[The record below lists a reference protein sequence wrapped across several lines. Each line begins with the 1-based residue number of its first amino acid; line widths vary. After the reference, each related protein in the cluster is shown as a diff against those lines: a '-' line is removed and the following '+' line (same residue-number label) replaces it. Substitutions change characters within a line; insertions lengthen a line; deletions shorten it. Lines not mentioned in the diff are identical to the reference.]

1 MSNAGGM
8 STVTRYTD
16 MLAGN
21 ATFVPWAPAGAYESI
36 ATVTVGSGG
45 TANIEFTSIPS
56 TYTHLQIRGIA
67 RNTTSGGNLD
77 YALRFNGDSSTSNY
91 AWHRLFGDGATT
103 YGQWNTNPV
112 GQAFIG
118 ITTQSTDTASTFASS
133 VTDILDYA
141 ATNKNKTV
149 RSLWGKDTNG
159 AGLVGLGSALWIN
172 SSTAINSILVLPQ
185 SGNFAQYSSFALY
198 GIRGN

>member
-1 MSNAGGM
+1 MSPILGVIASSISGRLWEPQGAYDAL
-8 STVTRYTD
+8 STVT
-16 MLAGN
+16 
-21 ATFVPWAPAGAYESI
+21 VP
-36 ATVTVGSGG
+36 SGG
-45 TANIEFTSIPS
+45 VASIEFAGIPN
-56 TYTHLQIRGIA
+56 TYKHLQIRAIS
-67 RNTTSGGNLD
+67 RNASSGGNLD

-118 ITTQSTDTASTFASS
+118 INTQSTDTASSFASS
-133 VTDILDYA
+133 VTDILDYT

-159 AGLVGLGSALWIN
+159 AGLVGLASALWIN
-172 SSTAINSILVLPQ
+172 SSTAINSITVLPQ
-185 SGNFAQYSSFALY
+185 SGTIAQFSQFTLY
-198 GIRGN
+198 GVR